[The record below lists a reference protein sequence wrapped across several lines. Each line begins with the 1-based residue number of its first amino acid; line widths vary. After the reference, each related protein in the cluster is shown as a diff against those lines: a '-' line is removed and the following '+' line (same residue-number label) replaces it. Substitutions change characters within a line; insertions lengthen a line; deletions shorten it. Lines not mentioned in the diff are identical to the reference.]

1 MADHIAVKESSVKT
15 DALVRAART
24 FYTAVGV
31 DILALIGVGLTD
43 LLSSGTPVTAAAF
56 WSLAGVLVVKSILT
70 GVASY
75 LLRLKVTPKNEVDF
89 AGVPG

>member
-1 MADHIAVKESSVKT
+1 MADHIAIKESSVKT

-43 LLSSGTPVTAAAF
+43 LLNSGTPVTAGAF
-56 WSLAGVLVVKSILT
+56 WGLAGVLIVKSVLT
-70 GVASY
+70 GVATY
-75 LLRLKVTPKNEVDF
+75 LLRLKVTPRNELDTVDVS
-89 AGVPG
+89 A